1 MRYFKILLAVS
12 IVFCSILLISSCNK
26 EESNTSNVKTEIYN
40 RDFSIERNIK
50 KYVST
55 DYRHA
60 LVAKTISVWFKSST
74 VREAFDAHTRL
85 KGNNVVL
92 LSDFLYNK
100 VLDDVTL
107 ANTYPTS
114 IGTAASISLCDLV
127 NEYLKDYPGLEISFI
142 KESNHEYPDIIN
154 DGNFETVSVYSDVD
168 TYPIYKDGNLIG
180 TYLASDEPTSKTI
193 LKLQTSDIYDVI
205 NSYNITISASNPK
218 YADLL
223 NCVSLRNII
232 NNMPFITS
240 STKSINGCIYTNP
253 LGETKVLT
261 LEDIYTLFN
270 INCGFPDGFPNNS
283 DPSIEVRNMCDRDI
297 LRNKNETIRD
307 VRGINGKT
315 IFRSCDTWCSYWDK
329 NCVFQVDVFI
339 PTKAATAGEYAVLGS
354 IMKVFSLNE
363 KRLRNGWNT
372 EREIPITEWLYLE
385 GKHGDEWQYTWTGRH
400 RKRGT
405 TSETTIALGFSGKVG
420 FKIGSANVELGASSN
435 ITNKITRSNQDCPL
449 GTDIARYCSPLQEQK
464 HLGDIDFKLDEK

>member
-1 MRYFKILLAVS
+1 
-12 IVFCSILLISSCNK
+12 
-26 EESNTSNVKTEIYN
+26 
-40 RDFSIERNIK
+40 
-50 KYVST
+50 
-55 DYRHA
+55 
-60 LVAKTISVWFKSST
+60 
-74 VREAFDAHTRL
+74 
-85 KGNNVVL
+85 
-92 LSDFLYNK
+92 
-100 VLDDVTL
+100 
-107 ANTYPTS
+107 
-114 IGTAASISLCDLV
+114 
-127 NEYLKDYPGLEISFI
+127 
-142 KESNHEYPDIIN
+142 
-154 DGNFETVSVYSDVD
+154 
-168 TYPIYKDGNLIG
+168 
-180 TYLASDEPTSKTI
+180 
-193 LKLQTSDIYDVI
+193 
-205 NSYNITISASNPK
+205 
-218 YADLL
+218 
-223 NCVSLRNII
+223 
-232 NNMPFITS
+232 MPFITS

-385 GKHGDEWQYTWTGRH
+385 GKYNATRLSLNFDSSTGLLQ
-400 RKRGT
+400 
-405 TSETTIALGFSGKVG
+405 TIGWFVRENDLEA
-420 FKIGSANVELGASSN
+420 ELEQS
-435 ITNKITRSNQDCPL
+435 K
-449 GTDIARYCSPLQEQK
+449 ARYETASFLSKEAEWVNSHAGPDDIYFSDQNMGLEIQYGKNRQKVKSITWRSPEAMR
-464 HLGDIDFKLDEK
+464 DISEVTLKTIKYEL